1 MPDIPGQPAAEKA
14 VRDAAMLMARTA
26 PGMLPVY
33 MLFRGVPTDDPKVT
47 VRAGIS
53 AGGPSLEYNVKF
65 VTALEPSLLGAII
78 YMQCLKLGL
87 HHCDKRKKEPLDML
101 KLASDIVTAEFA
113 RQVVDT
119 SVGRNMEIV
128 NRLFPSY
135 WNYWDVLSRHDFR
148 PETDLVLEKLFEI
161 FREEYATMK
170 PKEDPGKKEGKRQ
183 DTESREKPKPADGKG
198 EKTPGSDAEES
209 GEESGSESDSGEG
222 KDTGPDGD
230 SGEGETGKE
239 GDAGEGEQGESGEEQ
254 GDGDSGEGEQG
265 ESGDEGE
272 DTSDGQ
278 GGDGDSGEGADGG
291 SVPDDSPGD
300 GAPGDG
306 GGDDGSGDGES
317 GDEPGESGGSD
328 GGESGEGDGEGEG
341 DDFGAMARY
350 FSLSGAGS
358 DLEKWGED
366 PVTGDEVTAAVQDA
380 LAKGM
385 FDRTRGQLPVMLRN
399 ANRVKVDTG
408 RMFRKFMSSVRTDEP
423 VASWGR
429 RNRAYLHMGRPIA
442 PGYLYRDTHRIL
454 FCVDVSGSMVQSGA
468 ITECMTVME
477 NAVDGLSIDLVYWD
491 SVCSPVF
498 ARPRSLRDMAVYAG
512 GMTNPECVLRKL
524 GPEVKKYDGLIFL
537 TDGIF
542 EWPEPA
548 CPKKIMILRTNGDH
562 AFPEWCRFTGEMNDF
577 IGAA

>member
-1 MPDIPGQPAAEKA
+1 MDIPGQSAAERA
-14 VRDAAMLMARTA
+14 IRDAAMLMARTA

-33 MLFRGVPTDDPKVT
+33 MLMRGVPTDDPKVT

-53 AGGPSLEYNVKF
+53 AGGPVLEYNVKF
-65 VTALEPSLLGAII
+65 VTALEPTLLGAVI
-78 YMQCLKLGL
+78 YMQCLKLAF

-101 KLASDIVTAEFA
+101 KLASDIVTAEYA

-135 WNYWDVLSRHDFR
+135 WNYWGVLSRHDFR

-161 FREEYATMK
+161 FKEEYASMK
-170 PKEDPGKKEGKRQ
+170 PKEDPGKKEGKPQ
-183 DTESREKPKPADGKG
+183 KAESREKPEPSGGKG
-198 EKTPGSDAEES
+198 ETTPGSDTGEPGEEPGQESES
-209 GEESGSESDSGEG
+209 GEGQN
-222 KDTGPDGD
+222 PGD
-230 SGEGETGKE
+230 
-239 GDAGEGEQGESGEEQ
+239 DGESGE
-254 GDGDSGEGEQG
+254 GDTGKDGETGEGDTGESGDEPGEDRSGEGSPD

-272 DTSDGQ
+272 AQPEGQ

-291 SVPDDSPGD
+291 SVPDDRPGD

-306 GGDDGSGDGES
+306 EGDDGSDEGES
-317 GDEPGESGGSD
+317 GGDPGESGESS
-328 GGESGEGDGEGEG
+328 GGESGEGDGEGDG

-366 PVTGDEVTAAVQDA
+366 PVTSDTVTSAVQDA

-385 FDRTRGQLPVMLRN
+385 FDRMRGQLPVMLRD

-423 VASWGR
+423 MASWSR

-442 PGYLYRDTHRIL
+442 PGYLYRDTQRIL

-498 ARPRSLRDMAVYAG
+498 RRPRSLRDMAVYAG

-524 GPEVKKYDGLIFL
+524 GPEVKNYDGLIFL
-537 TDGIF
+537 TDCVF

-548 CPKKIMILRTNGDH
+548 CPRKIMILRTNGDH
-562 AFPEWCRFTGEMNDF
+562 AFPEWCRFTDDLKNF